1 MSKKFVNNKFN
12 GAIDGKRCKDYYKE
26 SKKYGSDLYEQIEIA
41 KEILGVEEIDGV
53 QFTDEF
59 WTKVFLQSDEDE
71 YCGGIKLILSKDDS
85 LYSESN
91 IAFTLEK
98 IASDILVKDTKKISG
113 DKKIKV
119 YHDKTLFDKASK
131 EYEELKRIG
140 ERSTSTR
147 GMINKGMSGE
157 VSINDL
163 EKGMIVDISKD
174 KLKKIQEEPV
184 LANLMNYKLEK
195 DLKGIKDWELEC
207 INNMYKDRYP
217 IIDLY
222 YREYLKMKN
231 RYDEF
236 TYNPKEIWENIEDV
250 NERKKAKIRKLTN
263 EEKRI
268 RDLMRRQIG
277 LLKDDFINIINAK
290 VRPILF
296 KAPLPDEGCPEWD
309 MFDETDIEHIKAA
322 LRVNRGNDM
331 QDELSVIIRDLEI
344 TVSQCKWT
352 DRQKR
357 ILELLK
363 TDMSLP
369 QIAEEVNMKWVVFDE
384 EYNRMC
390 KRIVDKNYEKI
401 EDWYYL
407 NIRYGEYK
415 KCNKCKE
422 VKLTSKF
429 HKKGDRLQP
438 NCKDCVN
445 KKNK

>member
-26 SKKYGSDLYEQIEIA
+26 SKKYGTDLYEQIEIA

-91 IAFTLEK
+91 VALTLEK
-98 IASDILVKDTKKISG
+98 IASDILGKDTKKISG

-119 YHDKTLFDKASK
+119 YHSKSLFDKASE

-140 ERSTSTR
+140 EASTSTR
-147 GMINKGMSGE
+147 GMIDKGMS
-157 VSINDL
+157 SDISFDDL
-163 EKGMIVDISKD
+163 KKGMMVDISKD
-174 KLKKIQEEPV
+174 KLEKIQEEPV

-195 DLKGIKDWELEC
+195 DLKRIKDWELEY
-207 INNMYKDRYP
+207 INDMYKDRYP

-222 YREYLKMKN
+222 YQEYLKMKN
-231 RYDEF
+231 RYYEF

-268 RDLMRRQIG
+268 RDLMRRQVG

-296 KAPLPDEGCPEWD
+296 KAPLPDEGCPEWE
-309 MFDETDIEHIKAA
+309 MFDETDPEHIKAA

-357 ILELLK
+357 VLELLK
-363 TDMSLP
+363 TDLP
-369 QIAEEVNMKWVVFDE
+369 LLQIAEEVKLNSSDFNK
-384 EYNRMC
+384 EYNRIC

-415 KCNKCKE
+415 KCSKCEDVKLTTKFNKNGKYYFSKCKE
-422 VKLTSKF
+422 CQ
-429 HKKGDRLQP
+429 KK
-438 NCKDCVN
+438 K
-445 KKNK
+445 

>member
-12 GAIDGKRCKDYYKE
+12 GAINGKRCKDYYKE
-26 SKKYGSDLYEQIEIA
+26 SKKYGSDVYEQIEIA

-53 QFTDEF
+53 QFADEF

-91 IAFTLEK
+91 IALTLEK
-98 IASDILVKDTKKISG
+98 IASDILGKDTKKISG

-119 YHDKTLFDKASK
+119 YHSKSLFDKASE

-140 ERSTSTR
+140 EMSTSTR
-147 GMINKGMSGE
+147 GMINKGMS
-157 VSINDL
+157 SDISFDDL
-163 EKGMIVDISKD
+163 KKGMIVDISKD
-174 KLKKIQEEPV
+174 KLEKIQEEPV

-195 DLKGIKDWELEC
+195 DLKRIKDWELEY

-222 YREYLKMKN
+222 YQEYLKMKS
-231 RYDEF
+231 RYDKF
-236 TYNPKEIWENIEDV
+236 IYNPKEMYEHIEDA
-250 NERKKAKIRKLTN
+250 NERKKAKFRNLTD

-268 RDLMRRQIG
+268 RDLMRRQVK

-296 KAPLPDEGCPEWD
+296 KAPLPDGGSPEWS
-309 MFDETDIEHIKAA
+309 MFDETDPEHIKAA
-322 LRVNRGNDM
+322 LRLNRGNDM

-363 TDMSLP
+363 TDISLP
-369 QIAEEVNMKWVVFDE
+369 QIAEEVKMRWGNFNK
-384 EYNRMC
+384 EYDRMC

-407 NIRYGEYK
+407 NIRYGKYK

-445 KKNK
+445 KK

>member
-26 SKKYGSDLYEQIEIA
+26 SKKYGTDLYNQIEIA

-91 IAFTLEK
+91 VALTLEK
-98 IASDILVKDTKKISG
+98 IASDILIKDTKKISG

-119 YHDKTLFDKASK
+119 YHSKSLFDKASK

-140 ERSTSTR
+140 ELSTSTR
-147 GMINKGMSGE
+147 GMIDKGMS
-157 VSINDL
+157 SDISFDDL
-163 EKGMIVDISKD
+163 KKGIMVDISKD
-174 KLKKIQEEPV
+174 KLEKIQEEPV
-184 LANLMNYKLEK
+184 LADLMNYKLEK
-195 DLKGIKDWELEC
+195 DLKRIKDWELEY
-207 INNMYKDRYP
+207 INDMYKDRYP

-222 YREYLKMKN
+222 YQEYLKMKR
-231 RYDEF
+231 RYNEL
-236 TYNPKEIWENIEDV
+236 TYNPKEMWEHIEDV
-250 NERKKAKIRKLTN
+250 NERKKAKFRKLTN
-263 EEKRI
+263 KEKII
-268 RDLMRRQIG
+268 RDLMGIQVV

-296 KAPLPDEGCPEWD
+296 KAPLPDEGCPEWE
-309 MFDETDIEHIKAA
+309 MFDETDLEHIKAA

-363 TDMSLP
+363 TDVPLL
-369 QIAEEVNMKWVVFDE
+369 QIAEEVKMKWANFNK
-384 EYNRMC
+384 EYNGIC

-429 HKKGDRLQP
+429 SKNGNGLRSHCKNCMSKK
-438 NCKDCVN
+438 
-445 KKNK
+445 

>member
-26 SKKYGSDLYEQIEIA
+26 SKKYGTDLYNQIEIA

-59 WTKVFLQSDEDE
+59 WTKVFLQNDEDE

-91 IAFTLEK
+91 VAFTLEK

-119 YHDKTLFDKASK
+119 YHDKSLFDKASK
-131 EYEELKRIG
+131 EYEELKQIG

-290 VRPILF
+290 VKPILF
-296 KAPLPDEGCPEWD
+296 KAPLPDEGCPEWE
-309 MFDETDIEHIKAA
+309 MFDETDTEHIKAA

-357 ILELLK
+357 VLELLK
-363 TDMSLP
+363 TDMPLL
-369 QIAEEVNMKWVVFDE
+369 QIAEEVKLNSSDFNK
-384 EYNRMC
+384 EYNRIC
-390 KRIVDKNYEKI
+390 RRIVDKNYEKI

-415 KCNKCKE
+415 KCNKCEE
-422 VKLTSKF
+422 VKLISKF
-429 HKKGDRLQP
+429 NKNGKYYFSKCKECQKK
-438 NCKDCVN
+438 K
-445 KKNK
+445 

>member
-12 GAIDGKRCKDYYKE
+12 GAINGKRCKDYYNK
-26 SKKYGSDLYEQIEIA
+26 SKKYGGDLYEQIEIA

-91 IAFTLEK
+91 VALTLEK
-98 IASDILVKDTKKISG
+98 IASDILGKDTKKISG

-119 YHDKTLFDKASK
+119 YHSKSLFDKASK

-163 EKGMIVDISKD
+163 EKGMMVDISKD

-195 DLKGIKDWELEC
+195 DLKGIKDWELEH
-207 INNMYKDRYP
+207 INDMYKDRYP
-217 IIDLY
+217 IVDLY
-222 YREYLKMKN
+222 YQEYLKMKR
-231 RYDEF
+231 RYNEL
-236 TYNPKEIWENIEDV
+236 TYNPKEMWEHIEDV
-250 NERKKAKIRKLTN
+250 NERKKAKFRKLTN
-263 EEKRI
+263 KEKII
-268 RDLMRRQIG
+268 RDLMGIQVV

-290 VRPILF
+290 IRPILF
-296 KAPLPDEGCPEWD
+296 KAPLPDEGCPEWE
-309 MFDETDIEHIKAA
+309 MFDETDPEHIKAA

-369 QIAEEVNMKWVVFDE
+369 QIAKEVNMDMKNFSR
-384 EYNRMC
+384 EYDRMC

-407 NIRYGEYK
+407 NIRYGSYK

-429 HKKGDRLQP
+429 NKNGKYYFSKCKECQKK
-438 NCKDCVN
+438 K
-445 KKNK
+445 

>member
-12 GAIDGKRCKDYYKE
+12 GAINGKRCKDYYKE
-26 SKKYGSDLYEQIEIA
+26 SKKYGTDLYNQIEIA

-59 WTKVFLQSDEDE
+59 WTKVFLQSDESE

-91 IAFTLEK
+91 VALTLEK
-98 IASDILVKDTKKISG
+98 IASDILIKDTKKISG

-119 YHDKTLFDKASK
+119 YHSKSLFDKASE

-140 ERSTSTR
+140 ELSTSTR
-147 GMINKGMSGE
+147 GMIDKGMS
-157 VSINDL
+157 SDISFDDL
-163 EKGMIVDISKD
+163 KKGIMVDISKD
-174 KLKKIQEEPV
+174 KLEKIQEEPV

-195 DLKGIKDWELEC
+195 DLKRIKDWELEY
-207 INNMYKDRYP
+207 INDMYKDRYP
-217 IIDLY
+217 IINLY
-222 YREYLKMKN
+222 YQEYLKMKN

-296 KAPLPDEGCPEWD
+296 KAPLPDEGCPEWE
-309 MFDETDIEHIKAA
+309 MFDETDPGHVKAA

-363 TDMSLP
+363 TDMPLL
-369 QIAEEVNMKWVVFDE
+369 QIAEEVKMDMRNFDK
-384 EYNRMC
+384 EYNRIC

-407 NIRYGEYK
+407 NIRYGSYK
-415 KCNKCKE
+415 KCNKCE
-422 VKLTSKF
+422 EIKLTSKF
-429 HKKGDRLQP
+429 SKNGNGLRSHCKK
-438 NCKDCVN
+438 CMS
-445 KKNK
+445 KK

>member
-26 SKKYGSDLYEQIEIA
+26 SKKYGTDLYNQIEIA

-91 IAFTLEK
+91 VALTLEK
-98 IASDILVKDTKKISG
+98 IASDILIKDTKKISG

-119 YHDKTLFDKASK
+119 YHSKSLFDKASK

-147 GMINKGMSGE
+147 GMINKGMS
-157 VSINDL
+157 SDISFDDL
-163 EKGMIVDISKD
+163 KKGIMVDISKD
-174 KLKKIQEEPV
+174 KLEKIQEEPV

-195 DLKGIKDWELEC
+195 DLKRIKDWELEY
-207 INNMYKDRYP
+207 INDMYKDRYP

-222 YREYLKMKN
+222 YQEYLKMKN
-231 RYDEF
+231 RYYEF

-268 RDLMRRQIG
+268 RDLMRRQVG

-296 KAPLPDEGCPEWD
+296 KAPLPDEGCPEWE
-309 MFDETDIEHIKAA
+309 MFDETDIEHVKAA

-344 TVSQCKWT
+344 TVNQCEWT

-363 TDMSLP
+363 TDMPLL
-369 QIAEEVNMKWVVFDE
+369 QIAEEVKMDMRNFDK
-384 EYNRMC
+384 EYNRIC

-407 NIRYGEYK
+407 NIRYGSYK
-415 KCNKCKE
+415 KCNKCE
-422 VKLTSKF
+422 EIKLTSKF
-429 HKKGDRLQP
+429 SKNGNGLRSHCKK
-438 NCKDCVN
+438 CMS
-445 KKNK
+445 KK

>member
-26 SKKYGSDLYEQIEIA
+26 SKKYGTDLYNQIEIA

-91 IAFTLEK
+91 VALTLEK
-98 IASDILVKDTKKISG
+98 IASDILIKDTKKISG

-119 YHDKTLFDKASK
+119 YHSKSLFDKASE

-140 ERSTSTR
+140 ELSTSTR
-147 GMINKGMSGE
+147 GIIDKGMS
-157 VSINDL
+157 SDISFDDL
-163 EKGMIVDISKD
+163 KKGMIVDISKD
-174 KLKKIQEEPV
+174 KLEKIQEEPV

-195 DLKGIKDWELEC
+195 DLKRIKDWELEY
-207 INNMYKDRYP
+207 INDMYKDRYP

-222 YREYLKMKN
+222 YQEYLKMKN
-231 RYDEF
+231 RYDKF

-296 KAPLPDEGCPEWD
+296 KAPLPDEGCPEWE
-309 MFDETDIEHIKAA
+309 MFDETDPEHIKAA

-363 TDMSLP
+363 TDIPLI
-369 QIAEEVNMKWVVFDE
+369 QIAEEVKLNSSDFNK
-384 EYNRMC
+384 EYNRIC

-407 NIRYGEYK
+407 NVRYGKYK

-422 VKLTSKF
+422 IKLTSKF
-429 HKKGDRLQP
+429 SKKGDRLQP

-445 KKNK
+445 KK

>member
-1 MSKKFVNNKFN
+1 MSKKFINNKFN

-26 SKKYGSDLYEQIEIA
+26 SKKYGTDLYNQIEIA
-41 KEILGVEEIDGV
+41 KEIVGVEEIDGV

-59 WTKVFLQSDEDE
+59 WSKVFLQSDEDE

-195 DLKGIKDWELEC
+195 NLKGIKDWELEY

-268 RDLMRRQIG
+268 RDLMRRQVG

-296 KAPLPDEGCPEWD
+296 KAPLPDEGCPEWS
-309 MFDETDIEHIKAA
+309 MFDETDPEHIKAA

-363 TDMSLP
+363 TDMPLL
-369 QIAEEVNMKWVVFDE
+369 QIAEEVKMDIGNFNQ
-384 EYNRMC
+384 EYNRIC

-429 HKKGDRLQP
+429 NKKGDRLQP

-445 KKNK
+445 KK